1 MPGHIGWRTQRTP
14 MQQPA
19 YFTFGIQAHTPPIFD
34 ARTLLPRTDE
44 VNAVATLLSELRT
57 QTVLLTGE
65 AGVGKST
72 LAALLF
78 TQFQNHLLEGLPGF
92 RHCIWLRLGPRTTW
106 PDIINALLNALHV
119 SPHGGTLSQQ
129 TSVQP
134 LYDALRRPGQG
145 ALIVLDQCEEL
156 FERASEAQDQ
166 GTPYAVGVGL
176 SSAVR
181 FLEMLQQDLG
191 ESRILLTCT
200 RSPFGSDYRDAPGVR
215 EYPVGGVTIVEG
227 IHLLQQRNVMGLQQ
241 DLSTAW
247 QRCSGYL
254 YALTMFSALK
264 NLSGLSLHYLLNS
277 PAYQI
282 LWEGNVTQN
291 LVEAVVGFLNPMQM
305 SLVRALCLF
314 REAAPLAGLVEVVS
328 GERARLEADLLLYG
342 QEVKTLA
349 SLGLIECFTRPDGE
363 TGYQLHDIFARYLL
377 NHYLESEQRRASGY
391 PSSSLGVANQPAS
404 PHSNGEARRIALAA
418 GHMRVADYYRRVAQ
432 VVCPPPGQRS
442 NPNEVAPLLAMIE
455 HLCLG
460 WHWQNAYDQLYTLKL
475 DEDLIRWG
483 IWHTLIRL
491 YEMMLP
497 PTGSLKRRDEG
508 LVYSTLGMVY
518 SRLGEFEQSR
528 AYFTSALAI
537 QRDMGDRQSE
547 AITLTNQ
554 GEFLRTLGDLEQ
566 ARQNFEQALSLL
578 QPEANPELACIL
590 SHNMAL
596 LAQQQGDFPQSLRY
610 FLQALQMVRQN
621 QDRERESMI
630 LTNIGLL
637 LCEQQRY
644 QEGLALL
651 LPALQMRYA
660 QHDPGAD
667 ALNAFLNKL
676 EQRMG
681 NEAFAQ
687 IQQSARA
694 EGQQEQVL
702 RMLAQ

>member
-1 MPGHIGWRTQRTP
+1 V
-14 MQQPA
+14 
-19 YFTFGIQAHTPPIFD
+19 D
-34 ARTLLPRTDE
+34 
-44 VNAVATLLSELRT
+44 AVATLLSELRT

-78 TQFQNHLLEGLPGF
+78 TQFQQHMLSGMPGF
-92 RHCIWLRLGPRTTW
+92 HHCIWLRPGPRTTW
-106 PDIINALLNALHV
+106 PDIINALLNALQA
-119 SPHGGTLSQQ
+119 SPRGETLAQH
-129 TSVQP
+129 TGVQP
-134 LYDALRRPGQG
+134 LYDALCRPGQG
-145 ALIVLDQCEEL
+145 ALVVLDQCEEL
-156 FERASEAQDQ
+156 FDRASEARDQ
-166 GTPYAVGVGL
+166 LTPYSVGIGL

-200 RSPFGSDYRDAPGVR
+200 KSPFGSDYREAPGVR
-215 EYPVGGVTIVEG
+215 EYAVSGVTIVEG

-282 LWEGNVTQN
+282 LWDGDVTHN
-291 LVEAVVGFLNPMQM
+291 LVEAVVGFLNPLQM

-314 REAAPLAGLVEVVS
+314 QAAAPLAGLIEVVS
-328 GERARLEADLLLYG
+328 GERVRLETDLQVYG
-342 QEVKTLA
+342 QEIKTLA
-349 SLGLIECFTRPDGE
+349 ALGLLECFTRPDAE
-363 TGYQLHDIFARYLL
+363 TGYQLHDIFTRYLL
-377 NHYLESEQRRASGY
+377 DHYLDSEQHRAAGY
-391 PSSSLGVANQPAS
+391 LSSSLGVANQPTTL
-404 PHSNGEARRIALAA
+404 HSNEEARRIALAA
-418 GHMRVADYYRRVAQ
+418 GHMRVADYYRRVARTA
-432 VVCPPPGQRS
+432 CRPPGQRQG
-442 NPNEVAPLLAMIE
+442 PNDVTSALAMLE

-460 WHWQNAYDQLYTLKL
+460 WHWQQAYDQLSALQL
-475 DEDLIRWG
+475 DEDLLHWG

-491 YEMMLP
+491 YELMLP
-497 PTGSLKRRDEG
+497 PTGSLNRRDEG
-508 LVYSTLGMVY
+508 LVYSALGMLY

-537 QRDMGDRQSE
+537 QRDMGDRHSE
-547 AITLTNQ
+547 AMTLTNQ
-554 GEFLRTLGDLEQ
+554 GEFLRILGDQEL
-566 ARQNFEQALSLL
+566 ARQNFARAFSLL
-578 QPEANPELACIL
+578 EAGANSELECVLA
-590 SHNMAL
+590 HNMAL
-596 LAQQQGDFPQSLRY
+596 LAQQQGNFPQSLQY
-610 FLQALQMVRQN
+610 FLQALQTIRQN
-621 QDRERESMI
+621 QDNVRESLV

-651 LPALQMRYA
+651 LPALQTRHE
-660 QHDPGAD
+660 QRDPATGA
-667 ALNAFLNKL
+667 LTAFLEKL

-681 NEAFAQ
+681 NEAFARLQ
-687 IQQSARA
+687 HIARA

-702 RMLAQ
+702 RMLAR